1 MSDIAKGE
9 IPCAKVYEDDSV
21 LAFLDLSPVHP
32 GHTLVIPKEHYKD
45 MLHVPCELGTA
56 VFSALK
62 KVGAAVMGATGASGF
77 NVMQNNGLSAGQTMF
92 HIHWHIIPRFD
103 GDGLGAWEAGEVSRR
118 RSHAGHGRQGGFVP
132 GKIIRLQEGVAG
144 GTYE

>member
-1 MSDIAKGE
+1 MSEETCIFCLIAKGE
-9 IPCAKVYEDDSV
+9 IPCAKVYEDDSI

-45 MLHVPCELGTA
+45 MLHVPCELGSA

-62 KVGAAVMGATGASGF
+62 KVGSAVMRATGASGF
-77 NVMQNNGLSAGQTMF
+77 NVMQNNGSAAGQAVF

-103 GDGLGAWEAGEVSRR
+103 GDNLGMWE
-118 RSHAGHGRQGGFVP
+118 QGKYP
-132 GKIIRLQEGVAG
+132 DAAAMQSMAAKVASCL
-144 GTYE
+144 E